1 MIENQ
6 LKIEDPSHKT
16 DKHRLLDGSL
26 AALSSPNLS
35 LKNRNTDWTSQR
47 K

>member
-6 LKIEDPSHKT
+6 LTIEDPSHKT

-35 LKNRNTDWTSQR
+35 PENRNIDWTSQR